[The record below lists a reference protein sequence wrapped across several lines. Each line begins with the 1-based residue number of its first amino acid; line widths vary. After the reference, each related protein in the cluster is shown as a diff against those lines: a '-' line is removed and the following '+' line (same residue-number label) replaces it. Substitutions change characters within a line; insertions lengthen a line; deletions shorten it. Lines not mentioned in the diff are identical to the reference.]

1 MSSTNDPTWRYAETF
16 PFLERL
22 ESGFP
27 PAILSVS
34 VNGALRGPESSP
46 HIPETV
52 AQITNAVGDAYDAG
66 ASIVHLHARDPECL
80 WRGATDPDHWYLL
93 HQQVRA
99 RCPDL
104 VIMDSTEGDPG
115 MSFADRTACLD
126 ALPEVASLTL
136 APEMRRSSLPAR
148 EGHHPRPAHV
158 TEESVDVRY
167 SELESLASTMRDRG
181 IKPELELKHAGAVQ
195 VIHHLIDRGLLDPP
209 YMVQTVLGYP
219 AGNYATVQSA
229 LDLLRDLPD
238 ESLWLCI
245 GKGRAQLSMTTLA
258 LLMGGHVRVGLEDN
272 IFLEAPAH
280 GREGKQGTNAQFVR
294 RAADMVHALQR
305 TVATPA
311 ETRDMLGLSPDPR
324 QYP

>member
-1 MSSTNDPTWRYAETF
+1 MSPAPTSTWRYAETF

-22 ESGFP
+22 EHGFP

-34 VNGALRGPESSP
+34 VNGALQGPESSP

-52 AQITNAVGDAYDAG
+52 AEITSAVGEAYDAG
-66 ASIVHLHARDPECL
+66 ASIVHLHARDPGCL
-80 WRGATDPDHWYLL
+80 WRGATDPDHWYRL
-93 HQQVRA
+93 HQHIRQ

-115 MSFADRTACLD
+115 MSFEERTACLR

-136 APEMRRSSLPAR
+136 APEMRRSTIPAR
-148 EGHHPRPAHV
+148 EGDHPRPAQV
-158 TEESVDVRY
+158 TEESVVVRY
-167 SELESLASTMRDRG
+167 SELEALVSTMRELE
-181 IKPELELKHAGAVQ
+181 IKPELELKQAGAVQ
-195 VIHHLIDRGLLDPP
+195 VIHHLIRQGLLEPP
-209 YMVQTVLGYP
+209 YMVQTVMGYP
-219 AGNYATVQSA
+219 TGNYATVQTV

-245 GKGRAQLSMTTLA
+245 GKGRAQVPMTTLA

-272 IFLEAPAH
+272 LFLESPGP
-280 GREGKQGTNAQFVR
+280 GRAGEMGTNAQFVR
-294 RAADMVHALQR
+294 RAADMARALQR
-305 TVATPA
+305 GVAEPA
-311 ETRDMLGLSPDPR
+311 ETRRMLGLPSEPR